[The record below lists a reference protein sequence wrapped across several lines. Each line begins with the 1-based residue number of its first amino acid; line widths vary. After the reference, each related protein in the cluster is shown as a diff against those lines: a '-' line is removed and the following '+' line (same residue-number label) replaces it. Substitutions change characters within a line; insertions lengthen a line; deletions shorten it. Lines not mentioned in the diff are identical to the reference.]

1 MDTEKTIRE
10 QLLDLLGGVNAHMDF
25 DEAVD
30 RFPIKAG
37 NCRPP
42 NSDYHFR
49 SHPDRRSHFLNL
61 DSAKMEGERL
71 QISEGPH
78 SHEADRKRPEN
89 ELPGSDCSCPG
100 LYDFP

>member
-37 NCRPP
+37 NSRPP
-42 NSDYHFR
+42 NSDYTPWRLLEHMRIAQWDILESSAIPNMFP
-49 SHPDRRSHFLNL
+49 SLARRLL
-61 DSAKMEGERL
+61 APRGREG
-71 QISEGPH
+71 
-78 SHEADRKRPEN
+78 
-89 ELPGSDCSCPG
+89 
-100 LYDFP
+100 